1 MTPCVA
7 DAWGGIRAGLGAL
20 LDLVLPT
27 TCSACAACDV
37 SDGGLCDAC
46 NVRLLALAA
55 LKYCPR
61 CGATIGPNI
70 PARADGCRACPT
82 PLPRFA
88 SVTRLGP
95 YTAPLRRV
103 VQALKYHRV
112 ETMCARLG
120 EMLAMALD
128 ARHEADQF
136 DMALP
141 VPMHWRRR
149 LVRGCDHA
157 RMLARAV
164 GRQLDLPVGAELARI
179 RHTPPQVHL
188 PRTRR
193 LANIHGAFAV
203 TRPADIAGARILLV
217 DDVTTTGATANEAS
231 RTVLRAGASSV
242 HLAVV
247 AKAEPPRA
255 YSEHL
260 PPDT

>member
-1 MTPCVA
+1 MTARVEGA
-7 DAWGGIRAGLGAL
+7 MGALRTGLNAL

-27 TCSACAACDV
+27 TCSACAAADV
-37 SDGGLCDAC
+37 SAGGLCEAC
-46 NVRLLALAA
+46 NVRLLSLAA
-55 LKYCPR
+55 LHYCPR

-70 PARADGCRACPT
+70 PVRADGCRACPT

-120 EMLAMALD
+120 EMLATALD
-128 ARHEADQF
+128 ARHGAEQF
-136 DMALP
+136 DMVLP

-157 RMLARAV
+157 RALARAV
-164 GRQLDLPVGAELARI
+164 GRHLDLPVGAELARI

-203 TRPADIAGARILLV
+203 TRPGDIEGARILLV
-217 DDVTTTGATANEAS
+217 DDVTTTGATANEAA
-231 RTVLRAGASSV
+231 RTALRAGASTV

-260 PPDT
+260 PAAT